1 MKNDTF
7 EKLTSV
13 TMVTIRI
20 ILKRKEDG
28 TFLAFYW
35 LVQQA
40 AGLASTKAYWTMLEF
55 PFFSF
60 TLGIFAF
67 N

>member
-20 ILKRKEDG
+20 ALKRKEDG
-28 TFLAFYW
+28 TFLAFYC

-55 PFFSF
+55 LFFSF